1 MTDSRRGGAWWTA
14 YECFAMVFGLGL
26 LALGGLLWHPCALI
40 LQLLL
45 PRRIGQPLGRRV
57 IRRGFFFYV
66 NVLEL
71 FCGCRFDVDELDQL
85 RGQGPLLLAA
95 NHPSLLDAVLI
106 LSRVPD
112 TVCVI
117 KAALMGN
124 LLFGAAARLARFIA
138 NDLPLTMI
146 LNSGEELQRG
156 AHLLI
161 FVEGTRTSHFPLD
174 PCLPTTGLISRRS
187 GVAVQ
192 TLLIEFSTPYLGK
205 HWPLSKRPHL
215 PLCGRIRLGR
225 RFPPP
230 EDVVAF
236 TRELESYFRTELA
249 PEASTAVIR
258 TALPRTRN
266 AH

>member
-1 MTDSRRGGAWWTA
+1 MTDSRRARVWWTA

-26 LALGGLLWHPCALI
+26 LALGCLLWHPLALM
-40 LQLLL
+40 LRLLL
-45 PRRIGQPLGRRV
+45 PRRIGQPLGRGV
-57 IRRGFFFYV
+57 IRSGFCFYV
-66 NVLEL
+66 GMLEL
-71 FCGCRFDVDELDQL
+71 LCGCRFDLDELDQL

-106 LSRVPD
+106 LSRVPN

-138 NDLPLTMI
+138 NNSPLAMI
-146 LNSGEELQRG
+146 VDSGEELQRG
-156 AHLLI
+156 AQLLI

-174 PCLPTTGLISRRS
+174 PCLPTAGLISRRS

-192 TLLIEFSTPYLGK
+192 TLLITFSTPYLGK
-205 HWPLSKRPHL
+205 HWPLSKRPRL
-215 PLCGRIRLGR
+215 PLCARIRLGR
-225 RFPPP
+225 RFAPPQ
-230 EDVVAF
+230 DVVAF

-249 PEASTAVIR
+249 PEASAAVISPV
-258 TALPRTRN
+258 LPRTRN